1 MPSGEVYEGDFSEGK
16 RIGTAV
22 IQFPNGSKYEGE
34 CEDGV
39 PYGEGALPSYQIME
53 GSYQIMEGSYQ
64 IMEGSYQIMEG
75 FGNLLGNR
83 IEIRG
88 SVITLNVRT
97 NCAGTMLFADGKS
110 SYKGSWKLGKR
121 HGKGIMLSVVGGETI
136 VVVRARA
143 YVSLTFTDTSNINKF
158 TRIHVY
164 RQENAIG
171 RSPSQIIEQMLT
183 PHLLITNRTQCGNVT
198 AWLRMS

>member
-53 GSYQIMEGSYQ
+53 GSYQIMEG
-64 IMEGSYQIMEG
+64 

-88 SVITLNVRT
+88 LVITLNVRT

-143 YVSLTFTDTSNINKF
+143 YVFLTFTDTSNINKF

-183 PHLLITNRTQCGNVT
+183 PRLLITNRTQCGNVT